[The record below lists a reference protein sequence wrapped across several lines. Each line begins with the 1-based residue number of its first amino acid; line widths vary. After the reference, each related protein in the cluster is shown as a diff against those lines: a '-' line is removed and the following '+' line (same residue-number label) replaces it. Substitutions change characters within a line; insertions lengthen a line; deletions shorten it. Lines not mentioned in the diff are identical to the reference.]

1 MADIEKVYNKM
12 MTETYYDRKELL
24 YGANANIFLSQS
36 DYEKLLDYK
45 QNLTDSKFVY
55 QLPLKSW
62 INGPLFYS
70 HAKEIMDL
78 RSTLFSLINE
88 DYEETKSLLSLRN
101 ADEITKSRIYSE
113 IEGSLSIENVPT
125 TRIKVKGLINGT
137 IEPSDLNDVIIKNMG
152 KGIEFVSQKPEFNKE
167 NLKKLYDILSDGC
180 LSDEYKLHDG
190 DYYRYDGVEIAQYEG
205 ASVNQIDECM
215 NSLFDYVNENLTNKD
230 MLYVLPH
237 IAHYYLVYIHPY
249 FDYNGRTSRMVSLW
263 IHILMGSQ
271 FIPSGVSEAINQTRN
286 KYYAA
291 LSETRD
297 SKNDLTYFLKYIYRM
312 SIDYI
317 LAYKNIEYITQNFAN
332 KGIDWSETEK
342 AYFKKILISYSG
354 KFSFETFKKIA
365 NLDISKVGLL
375 KILNKFEEYG
385 LLTGSRAKSKAKFFE
400 INKDMLKY
408 LPDNLRNVS

>member
-1 MADIEKVYNKM
+1 
-12 MTETYYDRKELL
+12 
-24 YGANANIFLSQS
+24 
-36 DYEKLLDYK
+36 
-45 QNLTDSKFVY
+45 
-55 QLPLKSW
+55 
-62 INGPLFYS
+62 
-70 HAKEIMDL
+70 
-78 RSTLFSLINE
+78 
-88 DYEETKSLLSLRN
+88 
-101 ADEITKSRIYSE
+101 
-113 IEGSLSIENVPT
+113 
-125 TRIKVKGLINGT
+125 
-137 IEPSDLNDVIIKNMG
+137 
-152 KGIEFVSQKPEFNKE
+152 
-167 NLKKLYDILSDGC
+167 
-180 LSDEYKLHDG
+180 
-190 DYYRYDGVEIAQYEG
+190 
-205 ASVNQIDECM
+205 M

-230 MLYVLPH
+230 MVYVLPH

-249 FDYNGRTSRMVSLW
+249 FDYNGRTSRMVSLC

-291 LSETRD
+291 LSETRN